1 MNGSAT
7 TLTNS
12 SRWLVRSVAV
22 LFAILGIVLFVAP
35 TWAAE
40 NFLWKISPFV
50 AMTMGGW
57 YLGNAFFAWEAARIW
72 RWPIVYAC
80 LIYLWAFG
88 LLEAAVLVAHRSL
101 LRLDAPLGWPYMIV
115 IGVAVIAAV
124 KNIIDWVQLR
134 PALTAE
140 GPPVPLLL
148 RIASAIFALFVFTLG
163 IFGPGSFGLDGSIF
177 PEPLTPF
184 TVYAFA
190 AFYSALGFGAVA
202 LMLGAKGLA
211 PVLAYARCGLPL
223 IIVITI
229 AALVY
234 IGLFDFGARPLG
246 LLYFAAYIVVGIAAA
261 ILVLRNRADRQ
272 ALATQPG

>member
-7 TLTNS
+7 TLTTS

-35 TWAAE
+35 AWAAE
-40 NFLWKISPFV
+40 GFLWKITPFV

-57 YLGNAFFAWEAARIW
+57 YLGNAFLAWEAARIW
-72 RWPIVYAC
+72 RWPIVHAC

-101 LRLDAPLGWPYMIV
+101 LRLDAPLGWPYIIV
-115 IGVAVIAAV
+115 ISVAVIAAI
-124 KNIIDWVQLR
+124 KNIVDWVQLR
-134 PALTAE
+134 PATMAE

-148 RIASAIFALFVFTLG
+148 RIGSVVFAIFVFALG

-190 AFYSALGFGAVA
+190 AFYSALGVGAVV
-202 LMLGAKGLA
+202 LIWAKGLA

-229 AALVY
+229 AGLAY
-234 IGLFDFGARPLG
+234 IGLFDFSTRPLG

-261 ILVLRNRADRQ
+261 VLIVRHRAERQ

>member
-1 MNGSAT
+1 MNRSST
-7 TLTNS
+7 TLTAS

-22 LFAILGIVLFVAP
+22 LFAILGLVLFVAP
-35 TWAAE
+35 DWAAE
-40 NFLWKISPFV
+40 NFLWKISRFV

-72 RWPIVYAC
+72 RWPAVYAC
-80 LIYLWAFG
+80 LIYLWAFS
-88 LLEAAVLVAHRSL
+88 LLEAAVLIAHRGL

-134 PALTAE
+134 PAITPE

-148 RIASAIFALFVFTLG
+148 RIGSVVFAIFVFALG
-163 IFGPGSFGLDGSIF
+163 IFGPSSFGLDGSIF

-190 AFYSALGFGAVA
+190 AFYSALGVGAVA
-202 LMLGAKGLA
+202 LIWAKGLV

-223 IIVITI
+223 IIVITA
-229 AALVY
+229 AALVH
-234 IGLFDFGARPLG
+234 IGLFDFGTRPLG

-261 ILVLRNRADRQ
+261 VLVARHRADRR